1 MYYNRGN
8 HSEKSFLSCKIHQ
21 FGKFGKFIKEKFIN
35 KTMVIF
41 HLLKIFRIVHIFSL
55 FLIIN
60 KIYQLFL
67 KIIFNKEI
75 HKRNNYVKN
84 KLLKMF
90 HCWNNKFQTPP
101 FLNHAL
107 FLCRERSLASVFK
120 CSFSIDMKVNTMN
133 IISPF

>member
-1 MYYNRGN
+1 MPRFFLCIIT
-8 HSEKSFLSCKIHQ
+8 EVIILKKSFLSCKIHQ

-41 HLLKIFRIVHIFSL
+41 HLLKIFRIVQFFSVNNICNYC
-55 FLIIN
+55 FLA
-60 KIYQLFL
+60 
-67 KIIFNKEI
+67 IIFNKEI
-75 HKRNNYVKN
+75 HERNNYVKN

-120 CSFSIDMKVNTMN
+120 CSYSIDM
-133 IISPF
+133 